1 MSHPILS
8 LSSKILIVFFSF
20 LKTLL
25 ENSWFTTVCLLC
37 WFQVYNK
44 VNQLCMCVCVC
55 VCAQSISCIWL
66 FVTPWTVGY
75 KAPLS
80 MEFSRQKYWSGLSF
94 PTWDLP
100 NWRIKAMF
108 LGSPTLPGRF
118 FPLWHL
124 ESLLYIYICPL
135 FFRFFF
141 LYRPLQ
147 TNELSFLC
155 YTVNLFQLLKIF
167 LIYCKCPFRFC
178 LSYLKETFWHY
189 VILLLLYIS
198 EVLLEFYVEYLCLA
212 RT

>member
-1 MSHPILS
+1 MIYNS
-8 LSSKILIVFFSF
+8 LFVVLVSGVQQSESV
-20 LKTLL
+20 
-25 ENSWFTTVCLLC
+25 
-37 WFQVYNK
+37 VY
-44 VNQLCMCVCVC
+44 VCVCVC
-55 VCAQSISCIWL
+55 VCSVYKLYLTFCD
-66 FVTPWTVGY
+66 PWTVGY